1 MSENRI
7 FKEFCENAYNK
18 EKNYNAICSKIKG
31 GIDVKRKLL
40 NIAAMLVIAVII
52 GATAKEVY
60 AKIVWNIMYEQY
72 QNRNVNTKSIA
83 IDETVKDKYSE
94 NLNMEYIY
102 QDGIGI
108 KLNSIMITNDYCQID
123 FDIKLKE
130 EISKFEENIRYGI
143 AVYDENNNIYIIHE
157 WKHEKNLYWKKL
169 YKELGV
175 KSNNMNNI
183 LNSSASF
190 GTSKLTMTSKVG
202 FPKSKKLYVRMF
214 DIGYEDFEIDPETLK
229 DIYHNDIYLSNSEW
243 QFEIDIPE
251 KFYERTEVELKL
263 LEDVKGIKLN
273 KAELTETAL
282 TMNIE
287 IDQIRELL
295 LDGKDMEKEEFD
307 KLRNAAFYISDEYD
321 NIYMAIDFGTG
332 KGDEINAKFGIG
344 KEILN
349 KKIFLNISLNDI
361 QEKIELIQK

>member
-7 FKEFCENAYNK
+7 FKEFCEKVYNK
-18 EKNYNAICSKIKG
+18 ENNYSSICSKIKG
-31 GIDVKRKLL
+31 GSGMKKKIF
-40 NIAAMLVIAVII
+40 NIVAMLIIAVIV
-52 GATAKEVY
+52 GTTAKGVY
-60 AKIVWNIMYEQY
+60 AKIVWNIAYEEY
-72 QNRNVNTKSIA
+72 RNRNVITKSIA
-83 IDETVKDKYSE
+83 IDETAKNKYSE
-94 NLNMEYIY
+94 NLNMEYMY

-123 FDIKLKE
+123 FDIKLEE
-130 EISKFEENIRYGI
+130 EISKFEEKIRYGI
-143 AVYDENNNIYIIHE
+143 AIYDENNNIYIIHE
-157 WKHEKNLYWKKL
+157 WKHEKNLYMKKL
-169 YKELGV
+169 YKELGL
-175 KSNNMNNI
+175 KSNNSNNI
-183 LNSSASF
+183 LQSSASF
-190 GTSKLTMTSKVG
+190 KSSKLTMTSDVG

-214 DIGYEDFEIDPETLK
+214 DIGYEDFEIDPKTLK
-229 DIYHNDIYLSNSEW
+229 DIYHNDIYLSDSEW

-251 KFYERTEVELKL
+251 KFYERTEIELKL
-263 LEDVKGIKLN
+263 LEEAKGIKLN

-287 IDQIRELL
+287 IDQMREFL

-307 KLRNAAFYISDEYD
+307 KLRNAAFYISDEDD

-332 KGDEINAKFGIG
+332 EGNEINARFGIG

-349 KKIFLNISLNDI
+349 KKIFLNISLNNI